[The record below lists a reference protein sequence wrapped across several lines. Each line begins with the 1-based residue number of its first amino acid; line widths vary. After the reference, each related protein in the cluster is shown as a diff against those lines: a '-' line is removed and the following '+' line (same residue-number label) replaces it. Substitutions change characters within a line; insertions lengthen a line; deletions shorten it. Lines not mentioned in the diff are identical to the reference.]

1 MDLTSRAL
9 ARMIEGKTPEEI
21 RATFKLPDDLTEE
34 EKLEPLKSGLA
45 DARIKLLNKLYAK
58 KRQVRRGDS
67 CSGAC
72 FCLCCWQ
79 RADVKSAERKP
90 KPNDGVLDALLG
102 LCLESCPV
110 STSHETGMAARRK
123 LWMVAEPGGQEGGD
137 WQAASA
143 IGERAGG

>member
-58 KRQVRRGDS
+58 KRQVCCSLHTLFEKHCDSSLGSPCDWHASFHALAGRG
-67 CSGAC
+67 
-72 FCLCCWQ
+72 FCRQTGTGESECIIDLLLC
-79 RADVKSAERKP
+79 RAWR
-90 KPNDGVLDALLG
+90 
-102 LCLESCPV
+102 
-110 STSHETGMAARRK
+110 
-123 LWMVAEPGGQEGGD
+123 
-137 WQAASA
+137 
-143 IGERAGG
+143 